1 MLARTVLATLTLA
14 TATMIEHH
22 TANAAP
28 YWPWCAQYY
37 NRGTTRSCA
46 YISREQCMESLG
58 GIGGY
63 CYTNPNPSPPAPP
76 RTAKSSRHTVQH

>member
-1 MLARTVLATLTLA
+1 MLARTVLATLTVA
-14 TATMIEHH
+14 TAMLIECQ
-22 TANAAP
+22 AVSAAP
-28 YWPWCAQYY
+28 YWPWCAQFY

-63 CYTNPNPSPPAPP
+63 CYANLSPPPPAPAGP
-76 RTAKSSRHTVQH
+76 ARRSRHAARH